1 MTRLV
6 PFVCLLAGLGC
17 YAYIPASPGRSLTNK
32 EIQLSLTDSGTV
44 VLAPFVGPSI
54 ATVDGRLVRDS
65 ADTYLLNVTQT
76 ARRDGTETEWRGERL
91 VVPRSLVYAVS
102 TRQFSRGRT
111 LLFSALTTGALIAIA
126 EAFAGGGGATVPGGT
141 PTGPPGGK

>member
-1 MTRLV
+1 MTRLA
-6 PFVCLLAGLGC
+6 PFVCLLGGIGC
-17 YAYIPASPGRSLTNK
+17 YAYIPATPGRPLTNQ
-32 EIQLSLTDSGTV
+32 EIQLSLTDSGAV
-44 VLAPFVGPSI
+44 ILAPFVGPSI

-91 VVPRSLVYAVS
+91 VVPRSLVNTVS
-102 TRQFSRGRT
+102 TRQVSRGRT
-111 LLFSALTTGALIAIA
+111 LLFSAITTGALLAIA
-126 EAFAGGGGATVPGGT
+126 EAFVGSGGATVPGGT